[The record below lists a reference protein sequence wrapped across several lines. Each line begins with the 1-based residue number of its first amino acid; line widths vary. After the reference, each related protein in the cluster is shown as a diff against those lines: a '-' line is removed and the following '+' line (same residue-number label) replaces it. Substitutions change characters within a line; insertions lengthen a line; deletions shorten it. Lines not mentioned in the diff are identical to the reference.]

1 LVEAQKQFKTQLKES
16 RAFMDK
22 KIISEGQRL
31 CELTMNSIKADLAKV
46 EKAISQII
54 KEHEHLCIYSKS

>member
-1 LVEAQKQFKTQLKES
+1 
-16 RAFMDK
+16 MDK